1 MRSLGAY
8 MRWGL
13 ADRSQR
19 WETTV
24 LGSCSETYA
33 SVNNPV
39 TESGS
44 FVAQWAS
51 SWYVKRR
58 ATRGRGGCKG
68 KQRLIGV
75 IWNSC
80 RVRGQKSK
88 LSYRY
93 AEVGTGKKKKKL
105 GMFRSS
111 HCSLYLLVLRKEKEL
126 IPFLYFSLQ
135 HYLSL
140 NSFFFFHPRF

>member
-1 MRSLGAY
+1 M
-8 MRWGL
+8 
-13 ADRSQR
+13 
-19 WETTV
+19 V
-24 LGSCSETYA
+24 
-33 SVNNPV
+33 
-39 TESGS
+39 
-44 FVAQWAS
+44 
-51 SWYVKRR
+51 
-58 ATRGRGGCKG
+58 CKG
-68 KQRLIGV
+68 KQRIIGV

-88 LSYRY
+88 VSYRY
-93 AEVGTGKKKKKL
+93 AELGTVKVKKKL

-140 NSFFFFHPRF
+140 NSFFFFFILGFSLFQMLEYNDQHTPKNNQGHKEGRRHEQHRTRTSDAGIT